1 MKREKTGIAQWVCA
15 WRTPAPR
22 SSTTAMHK
30 IGRAAC
36 TLLSRAAPFHKGLS
50 LCRRS
55 ASNVPPS
62 KGGNFQRLSE
72 LNTTELLRF
81 METDGHRADG
91 RRIVEWWSS
100 MVKADRSE
108 RTQLLRRG
116 KLDKPCKVLERG
128 LPLLQGPI
136 GLARTA
142 YALGK
147 LRVGDR
153 PPWTAVWSAL
163 ADRSAA
169 TIRDFN
175 GQSISNTTWAFATAG
190 HASPA
195 LFDAVAAEATKR
207 GLREFNPQALANTA
221 WAFATAG
228 HASPALLDAV
238 AAEATKRGLRE
249 FTPQALANTAWAFAT
264 ADHPAQKLFD
274 SAFVVRSE
282 SIDWT
287 LEALIQL
294 QQWQLWHAEHGLAP
308 PLSASL
314 AARCRSALAST
325 EVRPSR
331 LQRDVGRALEAL
343 GCPVQEEVVTES
355 GYSIDLVVEY
365 DGTRVG
371 VEVDGPSHFIC
382 RSPTASTLLKRRQ
395 LRSVGWSLLS
405 VPYFEWSPL
414 RSKHDKC
421 EYLQASLKAT
431 LDAPLRVGE
440 SSGLAYIASQSADEL
455 RGLTVPVLKQRLRD
469 AGLPVSGRKEE
480 LIVRLLDG
488 GGV

>member
-116 KLDKPCKVLERG
+116 KLDEPCKVLERG
-128 LPLLQGPI
+128 LPLLRGPI

-207 GLREFNPQALANTA
+207 GLREF
-221 WAFATAG
+221 
-228 HASPALLDAV
+228 
-238 AAEATKRGLRE
+238 
-249 FTPQALANTAWAFAT
+249 TPQALANTAWAFAT
-264 ADHPAQKLFD
+264 ADHPAPKLFD